1 MTAVYQPS
9 LYEAQVMPAHNGT
22 PTSAAA
28 AAQALPSVTPQTLQV
43 LALLAKRGAYGATQ
57 DEAAVELG
65 IERSSLCARFNAAAD
80 SKQHWI
86 EPTINTRRTRFGRAA
101 VVYVITAAGR
111 ERLATGSDPACR
123 DAAGVTATR
132 SG

>member
-57 DEAAVELG
+57 DEAA
-65 IERSSLCARFNAAAD
+65 
-80 SKQHWI
+80 
-86 EPTINTRRTRFGRAA
+86 GRAGHRTVVFVCA
-101 VVYVITAAGR
+101 VQRRCRLKAALDRANDQHASNALRQGGGG
-111 ERLATGSDPACR
+111 LR
-123 DAAGVTATR
+123 DHGCWSGALGEGV
-132 SG
+132 